1 MYMAIPNHGL
11 TSGDDAVIEFINEP
25 STFVDHTQLYIFWI
39 KIR

>member
-25 STFVDHTQLYIFWI
+25 FNFVYHTQLYIF
-39 KIR
+39 